1 MVYIDLISRPMF
13 PNNAV
18 ENVLKRFQTDME
30 LRVGVPYFADLS
42 KEFNYKFLLRQ
53 AGRNVIV
60 CEKSKGLYL

>member
-1 MVYIDLISRPMF
+1 MF

-42 KEFNYKFLLRQ
+42 Q
-53 AGRNVIV
+53 AFDYNFCSLKLVERDCTYGGMMP
-60 CEKSKGLYL
+60 GLG